1 MLILRQGLCI
11 NRVRMMS
18 SVRVGIIQL
27 TSTNDKERNK
37 AKSCEL
43 LKKAKSYGAQV
54 AFLPECFDF
63 IGESAKETNYLA
75 EDLNE
80 ENGIINYYKSLAKE
94 LNLSLSL
101 GGCVHSRM
109 SLISLAASGH
119 TEKAMAF

>member
-1 MLILRQGLCI
+1 MLILRQGLCN
-11 NRVRMMS
+11 NRVRTMS

-43 LKKAKSYGAQV
+43 LKKAKLYGAQV

-63 IGESAKETNYLA
+63 IGESAKETNDLA

-101 GGCVHSRM
+101 GGCLVSTFV
-109 SLISLAASGH
+109 A
-119 TEKAMAF
+119 